1 MKESDITPT
10 SDSIIIPF
18 AIIFGVEIRCKNL
31 KFLSIVEVSFDLMCF
46 GAIFQLSSDFARSL
60 ARQSQCAPAPAPA
73 PANAKSCVEI
83 ELR

>member
-1 MKESDITPT
+1 MKENDITPT

-73 PANAKSCVEI
+73 NAKSCVEI